1 MNANDR
7 DQSDLK
13 PGPAAAG
20 GIPAGLPG
28 TASLRRLPLSATAA
42 IDLLAVAV
50 EAAADTGGPPES
62 VANIIREWTTT
73 QSLDP
78 AVGVSPAPIVV
89 PLYGCLVAW
98 SAGRAAV
105 VGPGER
111 LGQLEEAVADF
122 ATHEATLRDAEQRAT
137 ALLDTIEADAG
148 AAFEIDHASGDRR
161 IELSA
166 RYREAVAVGRRLA
179 IVAPAVHAAPVHPPT
194 LASQLG
200 ERLRERARLVE
211 RHELAVGRADL
222 AERVAEACGQRAAD
236 SSFARRQTG
245 LELAIVVLLVVQTA
259 LILVDLLARR
269 GSS

>member
-105 VGPGER
+105 V
-111 LGQLEEAVADF
+111 V
-122 ATHEATLRDAEQRAT
+122 
-137 ALLDTIEADAG
+137 
-148 AAFEIDHASGDRR
+148 
-161 IELSA
+161 
-166 RYREAVAVGRRLA
+166 
-179 IVAPAVHAAPVHPPT
+179 
-194 LASQLG
+194 
-200 ERLRERARLVE
+200 
-211 RHELAVGRADL
+211 
-222 AERVAEACGQRAAD
+222 
-236 SSFARRQTG
+236 
-245 LELAIVVLLVVQTA
+245 
-259 LILVDLLARR
+259 
-269 GSS
+269 

>member
-1 MNANDR
+1 MIGHDR

-13 PGPAAAG
+13 QEPAAAV
-20 GIPAGLPG
+20 GIPTGLPG
-28 TASLRRLPLSATAA
+28 TASLHRLPLSGTAA

-50 EAAADTGGPPES
+50 EAAADTGGPPGS
-62 VANIIREWTTT
+62 VADIIREWATT

-78 AVGVSPAPIVV
+78 AAGVSVAPIVV

-111 LGQLEEAVADF
+111 LGQLEDAVVDF

-161 IELSA
+161 IELAA

-179 IVAPAVHAAPVHPPT
+179 LVAPAVHAAPVHPPT

-236 SSFARRQTG
+236 SGIARSQTR
-245 LELAIVVLLVVQTA
+245 LEWAIVVLLVVQTA
-259 LILVDLLARR
+259 LMLVDLLARR